1 MSTTS
6 QSENS
11 VGKSKKEKEMT
22 EKELLYELNELAE
35 DILTP
40 TDLLQSINYYT
51 NQIVI
56 DELEGIK
63 EFSDD
68 YVEQLIDERIK
79 YYEQI

>member
-1 MSTTS
+1 
-6 QSENS
+6 
-11 VGKSKKEKEMT
+11 MT

-63 EFSDD
+63 EFTED
-68 YVEQLIDERIK
+68 YVAQLIDERIK

>member
-1 MSTTS
+1 
-6 QSENS
+6 
-11 VGKSKKEKEMT
+11 MT
-22 EKELLYELNELAE
+22 EKQLLYELNELAE

-68 YVEQLIDERIK
+68 YVAQLIDERIK
-79 YYEQI
+79 FYEQI

>member
-1 MSTTS
+1 
-6 QSENS
+6 
-11 VGKSKKEKEMT
+11 MT

-56 DELEGIK
+56 DELEGLK
-63 EFSDD
+63 EYTDD
-68 YVEQLIDERIK
+68 YVAQLIDERIK

>member
-1 MSTTS
+1 
-6 QSENS
+6 
-11 VGKSKKEKEMT
+11 MT

-68 YVEQLIDERIK
+68 YVEQLIDKRIK

>member
-1 MSTTS
+1 
-6 QSENS
+6 
-11 VGKSKKEKEMT
+11 MT
-22 EKELLYELNELAE
+22 EKQLLYELNELAE

-56 DELEGIK
+56 DELEGLK
-63 EFSDD
+63 EYTDD
-68 YVEQLIDERIK
+68 YVAQLIDERIK

>member
-1 MSTTS
+1 
-6 QSENS
+6 
-11 VGKSKKEKEMT
+11 MT

-56 DELEGIK
+56 DELEGLK
-63 EFSDD
+63 EYTED
-68 YVEQLIDERIK
+68 YVAQLIDERIK

>member
-1 MSTTS
+1 
-6 QSENS
+6 
-11 VGKSKKEKEMT
+11 MT

-56 DELEGIK
+56 DELESLK
-63 EFSDD
+63 EYTDD
-68 YVEQLIDERIK
+68 YVAQLIDERIK

>member
-1 MSTTS
+1 MFTTS
-6 QSENS
+6 QSKDS

>member
-1 MSTTS
+1 
-6 QSENS
+6 
-11 VGKSKKEKEMT
+11 MT

-56 DELEGIK
+56 DELEVLK
-63 EFSDD
+63 EYTDD
-68 YVEQLIDERIK
+68 YVAQLIDERIK

>member
-1 MSTTS
+1 
-6 QSENS
+6 
-11 VGKSKKEKEMT
+11 MT

-56 DELEGIK
+56 DELEGLK
-63 EFSDD
+63 EYTDD
-68 YVEQLIDERIK
+68 DVAQLIDERIK

>member
-1 MSTTS
+1 
-6 QSENS
+6 
-11 VGKSKKEKEMT
+11 MT

-56 DELEGIK
+56 DELECIK

-68 YVEQLIDERIK
+68 YVEQLIDKRIK

>member
-1 MSTTS
+1 
-6 QSENS
+6 

>member
-1 MSTTS
+1 
-6 QSENS
+6 
-11 VGKSKKEKEMT
+11 MT

-56 DELEGIK
+56 DEL
-63 EFSDD
+63 
-68 YVEQLIDERIK
+68 
-79 YYEQI
+79 

>member
-1 MSTTS
+1 
-6 QSENS
+6 
-11 VGKSKKEKEMT
+11 MT

-35 DILTP
+35 NILAP

-63 EFSDD
+63 EFTED
-68 YVEQLIDERIK
+68 YVAQLIDERIK

>member
-1 MSTTS
+1 
-6 QSENS
+6 
-11 VGKSKKEKEMT
+11 MT